1 MGYKGAVFDLDGVIV
16 DTARFHYLAWRELA
30 ERLGFEFTEEQN
42 ERLKGVSRAKSL
54 EILLEIG
61 NLSLSEAEKEE
72 LAKQKNRRYRGMLEK
87 LTERDILPGAGE
99 LLQEL
104 REAGIRTALG
114 SASKNAP
121 FILERLGLSNS
132 FDVIVDGNAVAKA
145 KPDPEIFLKAAQ
157 GMGLKPEECV
167 VFEDSAAGIEAA
179 KRGGMYAVGVGNMEN
194 LQGADFVIIDLEE
207 FRKRM
212 RDGKIISLSQE
223 KNNL

>member
-72 LAKQKNRRYRGMLEK
+72 LAKQKNRRYREMLEK

>member
-1 MGYKGAVFDLDGVIV
+1 MGYKGGVFDLDGVLV
-16 DTARFHYLAWRELA
+16 ATASFHYLAWRELA

-72 LAKQKNRRYRGMLEK
+72 LAKQKNRRYREMLEK